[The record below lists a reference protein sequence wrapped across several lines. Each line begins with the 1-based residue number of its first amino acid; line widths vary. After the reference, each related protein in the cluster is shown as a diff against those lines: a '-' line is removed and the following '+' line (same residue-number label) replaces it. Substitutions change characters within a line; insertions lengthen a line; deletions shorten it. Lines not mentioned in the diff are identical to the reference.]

1 VAVRL
6 LLGSAPG
13 SPSLWRFPSARAG
26 GNRIETPLHTRNTS
40 RPTGLAA
47 WIATFFGVGYC
58 PVAPGTA
65 GAAAGLL
72 LFAMLSHLSP
82 MLYLLTC
89 VALVFLGIWA
99 AEEFSRQ
106 SGTHDDGRIVI
117 DEVAGQLL
125 SLVPLVLSGR
135 SGSVPLVVTGFVLFR
150 IFDVWKPGPVRWL
163 ERNLSGGAGVV
174 MDDVLAGVFA
184 AATLGVIAWKWEA

>member
-1 VAVRL
+1 V
-6 LLGSAPG
+6 
-13 SPSLWRFPSARAG
+13 
-26 GNRIETPLHTRNTS
+26 
-40 RPTGLAA
+40 

-65 GAAAGLL
+65 GAAAGLV
-72 LFAMLSHLSP
+72 LFAILSRLSP

-125 SLVPLVLSGR
+125 TLVPLVLSGR
-135 SGSVPLVVTGFVLFR
+135 RGSVPLVVTGFVLFR